1 MAESRDDFVIAIRS
15 AFLKKSNKQKFSLL
29 TLIILSIIIIILGSF
44 NFKLIQY
51 SKLGIKEVI
60 YRFTYITSIPENY
73 IKETYLKI
81 SDHINF
87 YNKFSENEFLI
98 NDLKEKKLSNDF
110 LLLENKRLRKLIDE
124 SIETEEIFAKVLVD
138 NDSPYL
144 KSIILN
150 KGSKD
155 KVKLGMAIVDGS
167 YLVGKIIEVNFT
179 NSRALLLSDL
189 NSKIPVLLEPF
200 DMHAVLS
207 GTGQNFGVIEYTKE
221 EYEYL
226 MKGDVI
232 VYTSGQGGLFKPG
245 VPVGKLTTEDD
256 NRRLINFF
264 SDFKQLDYVKIVSYN
279 IGANNWC
286 LA

>member
-1 MAESRDDFVIAIRS
+1 MADSRDDFVIAIRS

-29 TLIILSIIIIILGSF
+29 TLILLSLIIILLGSL
-44 NFKLIQY
+44 NFKIIQY
-51 SKLGIKEVI
+51 TKIGINEFV

-73 IKETYLKI
+73 ITKSYLKI
-81 SDHINF
+81 SEHLTF
-87 YNKFSENEFLI
+87 YEKFKMNETI
-98 NDLKEKKLSNDF
+98 LKSIKEEKLSNDF
-110 LLLENKRLRKLIDE
+110 LILENKRLRKLIDE
-124 SIETEEIFAKVLVD
+124 SIQSEDIYAKVLAD

-150 KGSKD
+150 KGSRD
-155 KVKLGMAIVDGS
+155 KVKIGMAIVEES
-167 YLVGKIIEVNFT
+167 YLVGKIIEVNYS

-207 GTGQNFGVIEYTKE
+207 GTGKNYGKIEYTKE
-221 EYEYL
+221 EYRNL

-245 VPVGKLTTEDD
+245 LPVGKLKYEVGE
-256 NRRLINFF
+256 NNLIDFF
-264 SDFKQLDYVKIVSYN
+264 SDFRQLDYVKIISYN
-279 IGANNWC
+279 IGVKD
-286 LA
+286 